1 MELMD
6 LLFLEPKAI
15 ESINAMDP
23 IGPLAAPS
31 RMTPRRS
38 SLISQRAKLDLTA
51 HPLLLHEAVCYTEV
65 AIDSRLEAVGFY
77 EKLGYKLVGDDV
89 VKSGAFKCVQMR
101 KSLAS
106 S

>member
-38 SLISQRAKLDLTA
+38 SLILQRAKPDLTA
-51 HPLLLHEAVCYTEV
+51 HPLLLHEAVCRTCLL
-65 AIDSRLEAVGFY
+65 ITNHCLLRQRRITTSFSCCG
-77 EKLGYKLVGDDV
+77 
-89 VKSGAFKCVQMR
+89 
-101 KSLAS
+101 
-106 S
+106 

>member
-31 RMTPRRS
+31 RMTPHSS
-38 SLISQRAKLDLTA
+38 SLA
-51 HPLLLHEAVCYTEV
+51 
-65 AIDSRLEAVGFY
+65 
-77 EKLGYKLVGDDV
+77 
-89 VKSGAFKCVQMR
+89 
-101 KSLAS
+101 LA
-106 S
+106 